1 VAKKNKGRSET
12 KDKQGAKGETQR
24 GGGRPFKD
32 YGCPSKVRT
41 TKMEVVLTNLEKT
54 AKK

>member
-1 VAKKNKGRSET
+1 MKQRINKGQKVRH
-12 KDKQGAKGETQR
+12 K
-24 GGGRPFKD
+24 GGGGEPFKD